1 MKLLTT
7 TGLAGLLF
15 SLGQTAFA
23 QSIDTPSPVKIA
35 DASLVQ
41 TSSPYG
47 TNVLMNEMTNTDIKL
62 AQVDE
67 IIVTGKYLFS
77 DQLNALKS
85 PTPIIDVPQ
94 SLSIITADQI
104 TNQGFDSVGDII
116 NYIPGVTNSQGEGH
130 RDAVVFRGVRSTA
143 DFFVDGVRD
152 DVQYFRGL
160 YNIDQVEILRGAN
173 ALLFGRGGTG
183 GLVNRVT
190 KKGQIGE
197 SFTGYKAALDT
208 FGAFSVE
215 IDSNFATGDTS
226 AFRINAAYESLN
238 NHRDFYDGDRIAFNP
253 TARFEIS
260 PRSTVDLSY
269 EYIDNQ
275 RFIDRGIPINDLEGG
290 DFEPIEA
297 FEDIVFGDSELN
309 TSEAK
314 AHVLRATLTQEFSEN
329 LKGVFNATYSDF
341 DKLYQNFYAQDL
353 RSLTADGTSGVVR
366 LDGYVDTTQRKSLNL
381 SGNLIGEFA
390 TGSIIHTIVTGA
402 EYRDTSNNNDR
413 FNPEFP
419 FGADGAG
426 DDREDFIIMRP
437 LNFSGGAGVDSDG
450 NAFNVAFTDLND
462 QTESDIK
469 VFSAFI
475 QDEIA
480 LSDRLDIILG
490 GRFDSFDISTD
501 DIGRN
506 DFGLSR
512 KDEKFSP
519 RAGLVFKPQES
530 VSLYSS
536 YSQSFLPR
544 TGGQFAGLRRS
555 SPGSV
560 QSDIL
565 SPDEYENLEAGLKWD
580 FMQGLSFT
588 AAVFKNEATRA
599 ARSDVNAE
607 ETDVQG
613 LSVDG
618 FELQLEGQVT
628 DRLYVRAGYSN
639 LSGETS
645 DGGVT
650 PRELPKNTFSVWSN
664 YKVTDE
670 FGIGLGATHQD
681 KALTGNGSSTF
692 LPAFTRFDAAAY
704 YDVSDAV
711 RVQVNVENLTDE
723 LYFPSSHSTHQATV
737 GAPLNAR
744 FTVSG
749 RF

>member
-1 MKLLTT
+1 MKFLSNCA
-7 TGLAGLLF
+7 LAVLVMASG
-15 SLGQTAFA
+15 SSAFA
-23 QSIDTPSPVKIA
+23 Q
-35 DASLVQ
+35 ASN
-41 TSSPYG
+41 S
-47 TNVLMNEMTNTDIKL
+47 
-62 AQVDE
+62 DE

-77 DQLNALKS
+77 DKLNALKS

-130 RDAVVFRGVRSTA
+130 RDAIVFRGVRSTA

-197 SFTGYKAALDT
+197 NFTGYKAALDT
-208 FGAFSVE
+208 FGAFGIELDHNFSAS
-215 IDSNFATGDTS
+215 DSS

-238 NHRDFYDGDRIAFNP
+238 NHRDFYDGDRIAINP
-253 TARFEIS
+253 TARFELTPS
-260 PRSTVDLSY
+260 STIDVSY
-269 EYIDNQ
+269 EYIDNE
-275 RFIDRGIPINDLEGG
+275 RFIDRGIPVNDVAGG
-290 DFEPIEA
+290 DFQPVEA
-297 FEDIVFGDSELN
+297 FADIVFGDPELN
-309 TSEAK
+309 TAEAK
-314 AHVLRATLTQEFSEN
+314 AHILRATLTQEFTDG

-366 LDGYVDTTQRKSLNL
+366 LDGYVDTTQRKSFNL

-390 TGSIIHTIVTGA
+390 TGGIEHTIVTGA

-419 FGADGAG
+419 FGADGVG
-426 DDREDFIIMRP
+426 DDREDFIISRP
-437 LNFSGGAGVDSDG
+437 LNFAGGAGIDSDG
-450 NAFNVAFTDLND
+450 NAFTVAFTDLND
-462 QTESDIK
+462 QTESEIK

-475 QDEIA
+475 QDEIS
-480 LSDRLDIILG
+480 LTDNFNIILG

-501 DIGRN
+501 DIGRSAS
-506 DFGLSR
+506 DLSR

-519 RAGLVFKPQES
+519 RAGLVFKPQENVS
-530 VSLYSS
+530 VYGS
-536 YSQSFLPR
+536 YSQTFLPR
-544 TGGQFAGLRRS
+544 TGEQFAGLRRS
-555 SPGSV
+555 APGSV

-565 SPDEYENLEAGLKWD
+565 SPDEFENLEAGLKWD
-580 FMQGLSFT
+580 FTSGLSFT
-588 AAVFKNEATRA
+588 ASVFRNEATRA
-599 ARSDVNAE
+599 TRADVNAD
-607 ETDVQG
+607 ETEVQG
-613 LSVDG
+613 LSVEG
-618 FELQLEGQVT
+618 FELQLEGEVT
-628 DRLYVRAGYSN
+628 DRLYIRAGYSN
-639 LSGETS
+639 LTGETS
-645 DGGVT
+645 DEGIT
-650 PRELPKNTFSVWSN
+650 PRELPKNTFSIWSN
-664 YKVTDE
+664 YKVTDQ
-670 FGIGLGATHQD
+670 FGLGLGATHQGD
-681 KALTGNGSSTF
+681 ALTGNGSTTF
-692 LPAFTRFDAAAY
+692 LPSFTRFDAAAY
-704 YDVSDAV
+704 YDVNEDM

-723 LYFPSSHSTHQATV
+723 LYFPSSHSTHQVTV
-737 GAPLNAR
+737 GAPLHAR

>member
-1 MKLLTT
+1 MRPTLLLST
-7 TGLAGLLF
+7 ALLIIA
-15 SLGQTAFA
+15 SANSAFA
-23 QSIDTPSPVKIA
+23 QSSDPVE
-35 DASLVQ
+35 L
-41 TSSPYG
+41 
-47 TNVLMNEMTNTDIKL
+47 
-62 AQVDE
+62 DE
-67 IIVTGKYLFS
+67 IVVTGKHLYT
-77 DQLNALKS
+77 DQINALKS

-94 SLSIITADQI
+94 SLSIVTADQI

-160 YNIDQVEILRGAN
+160 YNIEQVEILRGAN

-183 GLVNRVT
+183 GLINRVT

-197 SFTGYKAALDT
+197 QFTGYKAAIDT
-208 FGAFSVE
+208 FGALGVE
-215 IDSNFATGDTS
+215 IDSNFSTSDSS

-238 NHRDFYDGDRIAFNP
+238 NHRDFYDGDRIAINP
-253 TARFEIS
+253 TARFELS
-260 PRSTVDLSY
+260 ASSTLDLSY
-269 EYIDNQ
+269 EYIDNE
-275 RFIDRGIPINDLEGG
+275 RFIDRGIPINDLAGG
-290 DFEPIEA
+290 DFQPVEA

-309 TSEAK
+309 TAEAK
-314 AHVLRATLTQEFSEN
+314 AHVLRATLTQEFSDN

-353 RSLTADGTSGVVR
+353 RSLTTDGTSGVVR
-366 LDGYVDTTQRKSLNL
+366 LDGYVDTTQRKSFNL
-381 SGNLIGEFA
+381 SGNLIGEFD
-390 TGSIIHTIVTGA
+390 TGSIEHTIVTGI

-419 FGADGAG
+419 FGADGVG
-426 DDREDFIIMRP
+426 DDREDFIIQRP
-437 LNFSGGAGVDSDG
+437 LNFSGGTGVDSDG
-450 NAFNVAFTDLND
+450 NNFTVAFTDLND
-462 QTESDIK
+462 QTESDVQ

-475 QDEIA
+475 QDEIS
-480 LSDRLDIILG
+480 LSDNFDIILG

-506 DFGLSR
+506 ALGLSR

-519 RAGLVFKPQES
+519 RAGLVFKPKEN
-530 VSLYSS
+530 VSLYGS
-536 YSQSFLPR
+536 YSQTFLPR
-544 TGGQFAGLRRS
+544 TGEQFAGLRRS
-555 SPGSV
+555 APGSV

-565 SPDEYENLEAGLKWD
+565 SPDEFENLEAGLKWD
-580 FMQGLSFT
+580 FMPGLSFT
-588 AAVFKNEATRA
+588 AAVFQNEQTRATRT
-599 ARSDVNAE
+599 DENAE
-607 ETDVQG
+607 ELEVQG

-618 FELQLEGQVT
+618 FELQLEGKVT
-628 DRLYVRAGYSN
+628 ERLYVRAGYAN

-650 PRELPKNTFSVWSN
+650 PRELPKNTFSIWTN
-664 YKVTDE
+664 YKVTDQ
-670 FGIGLGATHQD
+670 FGLGLGATHQGD
-681 KALTGNGSSTF
+681 ALTGNGSATF
-692 LPAFTRFDAAAY
+692 LPSFTRFDAAAY
-704 YDVSDAV
+704 YDVNEDL
-711 RVQVNVENLTDE
+711 RVQVNVENLTDT

-737 GAPLNAR
+737 GAPLHAR

>member
-1 MKLLTT
+1 MRIIRNRENKMNIKSNTKT
-7 TGLAGLLF
+7 YR
-15 SLGQTAFA
+15 
-23 QSIDTPSPVKIA
+23 KILIG
-35 DASLVQ
+35 ASLSVLSSSIAVAQ
-41 TSSPYG
+41 TDTGS
-47 TNVLMNEMTNTDIKL
+47 NKVE
-62 AQVDE
+62 E
-67 IIVTGKYLFS
+67 IVVTGKYLFS
-77 DQLNALKS
+77 YQVNALKS

-94 SLSIITADQI
+94 SLSIVTADQI

-152 DVQYFRGL
+152 DVQYYRGL

-197 SFTGYKAALDT
+197 EFTGYKAAIDT
-208 FGAFSVE
+208 FGAFGVE
-215 IDSNFATGDTS
+215 IDSNFTASDTS
-226 AFRINAAYESLN
+226 AFRINAMYESLN
-238 NHRDFYDGDRIAFNP
+238 NHRDYYDGDRIAFNP
-253 TARFEIS
+253 TARFELS
-260 PRSTVDLSY
+260 PSSTVDLSY
-269 EYIDNQ
+269 EYLDNE
-275 RFIDRGIPINDLEGG
+275 RFIDRGIPINDLAGG
-290 DFEPIEA
+290 DFRPVET

-309 TSEAK
+309 KAEAK
-314 AHVLRATLTQEFSEN
+314 AHILRATLTQDFSDN
-329 LKGVFNATYSDF
+329 FKGVFNATYSDF

-353 RSLTADGTSGVVR
+353 LSLTADRTSGIVR
-366 LDGYVDTTQRKSLNL
+366 LDGYVDTTQRKSFNI
-381 SGNLIGEFA
+381 SSNLIGEFA
-390 TGSIIHTIVTGA
+390 MGAVEHTIVTGL
-402 EYRDTSNNNDR
+402 EYRGTSNNNDR
-413 FNPEFP
+413 YNPEFP
-419 FGADGAG
+419 FGADGIG
-426 DDREDFIIMRP
+426 DDREDFIIARP
-437 LNFSGGAGVDSDG
+437 LNFSGGSGVDADG
-450 NAFNVAFTDLND
+450 NVFTVAFTDLND

-480 LSDRLDIILG
+480 ISDNFDIILG
-490 GRFDSFDISTD
+490 GRFDSFDMSTD

-506 DFGLSR
+506 DNGLSR
-512 KDEKFSP
+512 RDEKFSP
-519 RAGLVFKPQES
+519 RAGLVFKPQENIS
-530 VSLYSS
+530 VYGS

-565 SPDEYENLEAGLKWD
+565 SPDEFENLEGGLKWD
-580 FMQGLSFT
+580 LVDGLSFT
-588 AAVFKNEATRA
+588 AAVFKNESTRATRA
-599 ARSDVNAE
+599 DVNAD
-607 ETDVQG
+607 ETEVQG

-618 FELQLEGQVT
+618 FELQLEGEVT
-628 DRLYVRAGYSN
+628 DRLYVRAGYAN
-639 LSGETS
+639 LTGETS

-650 PRELPKNTFSVWSN
+650 PRELPKNTFSIWSN
-664 YKVTDE
+664 YKVTDQ
-670 FGIGLGATHQD
+670 FGFGLGATHQSE
-681 KALTGNGSSTF
+681 ALTGNGSATF
-692 LPAFTRFDAAAY
+692 LPSFIRFDAAAY
-704 YDVSDAV
+704 YDVNDTV
-711 RVQVNVENLTDE
+711 RVQINVENLTDT

>member
-1 MKLLTT
+1 MRIIRNEENKMIIRSNTKTCRKLLIGVSLSVLSSSIAVAQTD
-7 TGLAGLLF
+7 TG
-15 SLGQTAFA
+15 S
-23 QSIDTPSPVKIA
+23 
-35 DASLVQ
+35 
-41 TSSPYG
+41 
-47 TNVLMNEMTNTDIKL
+47 N
-62 AQVDE
+62 QVEE
-67 IIVTGKYLFS
+67 IVVTGKYLFS
-77 DQLNALKS
+77 DQVNALKS

-94 SLSIITADQI
+94 SLTIVTADQI

-130 RDAVVFRGVRSTA
+130 RDSVVFRGVRSTA

-152 DVQYFRGL
+152 DVQYYRGL

-197 SFTGYKAALDT
+197 QFTGYKAAIDT
-208 FGAFSVE
+208 FGAFGVE
-215 IDSNFATGDTS
+215 IDSNFTASDTS
-226 AFRINAAYESLN
+226 AFRINAMYESLN

-253 TARFEIS
+253 TARFELS
-260 PRSTVDLSY
+260 PSSTVDVSY
-269 EYIDNQ
+269 EYIDNE
-275 RFIDRGIPINDLEGG
+275 RFIDRGIPINDLAGG
-290 DFEPIEA
+290 DFRPVEA

-309 TSEAK
+309 KAEAK
-314 AHVLRATLTQEFSEN
+314 AHILRATLTQDFSDN
-329 LKGVFNATYSDF
+329 FKGVFNATYSDF

-353 RSLTADGTSGVVR
+353 RSLTADRTSGIVR
-366 LDGYVDTTQRKSLNL
+366 LDGYVDTTQRKSFNI

-390 TGSIIHTIVTGA
+390 MGGIEHTIVTGL
-402 EYRDTSNNNDR
+402 EYRGTSNNNDR

-419 FGADGAG
+419 FGADGIG
-426 DDREDFIIMRP
+426 DDREDFIIARP
-437 LNFSGGAGVDSDG
+437 LNLSGGSGVDADG
-450 NAFNVAFTDLND
+450 NVFTVAFTDLND

-480 LSDRLDIILG
+480 ISNNFDIILG
-490 GRFDSFDISTD
+490 GRFDSFDMSTD

-506 DFGLSR
+506 DNGLSR
-512 KDEKFSP
+512 RDEKFSP
-519 RAGLVFKPQES
+519 RAGLVFKPQENIS
-530 VSLYSS
+530 VYGS
-536 YSQSFLPR
+536 YSQCFLPR

-565 SPDEYENLEAGLKWD
+565 SPDEFENLEGGLKWD
-580 FMQGLSFT
+580 LVDGLSFT
-588 AAVFKNEATRA
+588 AAVFKNKSTRATRA
-599 ARSDVNAE
+599 DVNAD

-618 FELQLEGQVT
+618 FELQLEGEVT
-628 DRLYVRAGYSN
+628 DRLYVRAGYAN
-639 LSGETS
+639 LTGETS

-650 PRELPKNTFSVWSN
+650 PRELPKNTFSIWSN
-664 YKVTDE
+664 YKVTDQ
-670 FGIGLGATHQD
+670 FGFGLGATHQGE
-681 KALTGNGSSTF
+681 ALTGNGSATF
-692 LPAFTRFDAAAY
+692 LPSFTRFDAASY
-704 YDVSDAV
+704 YDVNDSV
-711 RVQVNVENLTDE
+711 RVQINVENLTDT